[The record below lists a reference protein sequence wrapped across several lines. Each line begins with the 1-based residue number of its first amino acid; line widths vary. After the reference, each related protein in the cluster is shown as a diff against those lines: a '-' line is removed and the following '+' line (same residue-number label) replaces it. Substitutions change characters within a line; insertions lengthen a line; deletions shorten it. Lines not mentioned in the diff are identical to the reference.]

1 MPITFTII
9 LFLLLALAVIDLIV
23 GVSNDAINFLNS
35 SLGSRVASRR
45 VIFSV
50 AAIGILAGVLTSTGM
65 MQVARTGVM
74 HPQFFTFTE
83 IMYLYAAV
91 MMTDVILLNAFN
103 KLGLPTSTTVS
114 MIFELLGAA
123 VAVTLFKYYA
133 GTAPAAIGDM
143 VNSGKALG
151 MISAILVSVALSFV
165 LGAIVMFV
173 SRLLFSFRYA
183 RMFRLHGP
191 WWCAIA
197 VVGILY
203 FALIKG
209 LKSSPLMPA
218 EALDFID
225 HHTAAML
232 AGSWVVVSLLFYLL
246 QHFKVNLLRIT
257 ILSGTFSLALAFAGN
272 DLVNFIGVPL
282 AGLDAYQT
290 AVDSGTAITM
300 GSLAQETP
308 ANTWI
313 LLGAGVVMVLAL
325 FFSKDAMR
333 VSQTELTLASQR
345 DENERFGSSLFSRL
359 LVRQTLSAHKNLMR
373 ALPDSWID
381 FISKR
386 FIPLSAS
393 ERANANYDLIRAVV
407 NLACAS
413 ILICVGTSLRL
424 PLSTTYVVFMV
435 SMGSSLADRA
445 WGRESA
451 VYRIN
456 GVMVVIMGWFL
467 TALIAFTVAAVMA
480 VILLLGKTVALIILA
495 IVCAG
500 LLCRRFLS
508 SGKKFETGDAD
519 DELTIK
525 RGDTPEVV
533 IKRCVD
539 NVGNTMQ
546 RTGELYGRM
555 LIALFSENRHAMN
568 EINAEAEKMYRV
580 ASDRKYSMV
589 GVLKDFTSSNV
600 ATGQFYVQA
609 TDYLCE
615 VTKALMHCTRRSREH
630 LDNNHRGLSGSQVHV
645 LNRLNEKVSSFLEE
659 IDAML
664 HTGDF
669 TQLDYLMTMRDNLFD
684 DISDAIGTQIK
695 QLKTGSGESTRATAL
710 YFDLLNETKTM
721 IMQARNLIK
730 AQAYFTGSAEAP
742 TFK

>member
-1 MPITFTII
+1 
-9 LFLLLALAVIDLIV
+9 
-23 GVSNDAINFLNS
+23 
-35 SLGSRVASRR
+35 
-45 VIFSV
+45 
-50 AAIGILAGVLTSTGM
+50 
-65 MQVARTGVM
+65 
-74 HPQFFTFTE
+74 
-83 IMYLYAAV
+83 
-91 MMTDVILLNAFN
+91 
-103 KLGLPTSTTVS
+103 
-114 MIFELLGAA
+114 
-123 VAVTLFKYYA
+123 
-133 GTAPAAIGDM
+133 
-143 VNSGKALG
+143 
-151 MISAILVSVALSFV
+151 
-165 LGAIVMFV
+165 
-173 SRLLFSFRYA
+173 
-183 RMFRLHGP
+183 
-191 WWCAIA
+191 
-197 VVGILY
+197 
-203 FALIKG
+203 
-209 LKSSPLMPA
+209 
-218 EALDFID
+218 
-225 HHTAAML
+225 
-232 AGSWVVVSLLFYLL
+232 
-246 QHFKVNLLRIT
+246 
-257 ILSGTFSLALAFAGN
+257 
-272 DLVNFIGVPL
+272 
-282 AGLDAYQT
+282 
-290 AVDSGTAITM
+290 
-300 GSLAQETP
+300 
-308 ANTWI
+308 
-313 LLGAGVVMVLAL
+313 
-325 FFSKDAMR
+325 
-333 VSQTELTLASQR
+333 
-345 DENERFGSSLFSRL
+345 
-359 LVRQTLSAHKNLMR
+359 
-373 ALPDSWID
+373 
-381 FISKR
+381 
-386 FIPLSAS
+386 
-393 ERANANYDLIRAVV
+393 
-407 NLACAS
+407 
-413 ILICVGTSLRL
+413 
-424 PLSTTYVVFMV
+424 
-435 SMGSSLADRA
+435 
-445 WGRESA
+445 
-451 VYRIN
+451 
-456 GVMVVIMGWFL
+456 VVIMGWFL

-480 VILLLGKTVALIILA
+480 VSLLLGKTVALIILA

-659 IDAML
+659 IDTML